1 VRDFS
6 LAELSR
12 RLGVSVAAPY
22 RHFADREALLA
33 AVAVRALG
41 TFGEIVIGDAAAA
54 LPPADRLAAI
64 ARDYV
69 RFAGERRPLF
79 DTMFA
84 AGIDKTGHPE
94 VHRAEEPIDA
104 AIRSCV
110 CELCPGDPAAAQA
123 LESALTATAHGFAT
137 LLIDGAYGT
146 GSEAVDEAARQAGRA
161 ALAIIAGR
169 TALTGENHPPDPR
182 GPASSHDHLT
192 GSLPHSPGHMR
203 VAATSIR
210 SRPGRGPAAASWDV
224 THVADGPV
232 LVWPGMGKSR
242 VLTISSHTATA
253 C

>member
-1 VRDFS
+1 MGAMSPTPAQRRTGTGRYHHGNLRAALVDAAVELIAERGVRDFS

-41 TFGEIVIGDAAAA
+41 TFGEIVIRDAAAA
-54 LPPADRLAAI
+54 VPPADRLAAM

-104 AIRSCV
+104 AIQACV
-110 CELCPGDPAAAQA
+110 RELCPGDPAAARA
-123 LESALTATAHGFAT
+123 LEGALTATAHGFAT
-137 LLIDGAYGT
+137 LLLDGAYGS
-146 GSEAVDEAARQAGRA
+146 GQGAVDEAAQRAGRA

-169 TALTGENHPPDPR
+169 TALTGENRPPGPPR
-182 GPASSHDHLT
+182 PTGENRPPGPPRPT
-192 GSLPHSPGHMR
+192 GENRPPGPP
-203 VAATSIR
+203 
-210 SRPGRGPAAASWDV
+210 RPSQPS
-224 THVADGPV
+224 
-232 LVWPGMGKSR
+232 
-242 VLTISSHTATA
+242 
-253 C
+253 